1 MDIRLSTC
9 FITVNDPDAALA
21 FYRDVLG
28 LEVRMDVPNGEF
40 RWITVGSPT
49 QPDVG
54 IVLSNYV
61 DGSPEDVEF
70 IRALVAKGGMNAAH
84 FTADN
89 VDAVFASVKEA
100 GAEIV
105 SEVADQP
112 WGVRD
117 CAFRDPSGNLVRV
130 DGGTAS
136 Q

>member
-40 RWITVGSPT
+40 RWITIGSPA

>member
-1 MDIRLSTC
+1 MEIKLSTC
-9 FITVNDPDAALA
+9 FITVDDVDAAVA

-28 LEVRMDVPNGEF
+28 LEVRMDVPQGEF
-40 RWITVGSPT
+40 RWVTVGSPD

-61 DGSPEDVEF
+61 DGSPEDVAF

-84 FTADN
+84 FSASD
-89 VDAVFASVKEA
+89 VDAVFAAAQAA

-130 DGGTAS
+130 DQA
-136 Q
+136 